1 MITKETCK
9 NFRKD
14 FELAMKELEAKYEIS
29 IKLGNISFS
38 STDFTAK
45 VTANVIGEEA
55 NEKEESE
62 FKSYAKIYGFEPN
75 DYGKEVTIQ
84 GRRFKFVGFNHRCS
98 KNICSIK
105 EIATGKLFKCPDVTM
120 KLALS
125 KI

>member
-14 FELAMKELEAKYEIS
+14 FEKAMKELESKYEIS
-29 IKLGNISFS
+29 IKLGSISYS
-38 STDFTAK
+38 STDFSAK
-45 VTANVIGEEA
+45 VTANVTGEEA
-55 NEKEESE
+55 NEKEKTE
-62 FKSYAKIYGFEPN
+62 FENYAKIYGFNPS

-84 GRRFKFVGFNHRCS
+84 GRRFQFVGFNHRCS

-105 EIATGKLFKCPDVTM
+105 EVETGKLFKCPDTTM
-120 KLALS
+120 KFALS